1 MTFDLLSVIIFATAL
16 GVFSMIFAVIAIVI
30 AIIVIAVILGKK
42 THSPESK
49 GERGENYVAKILGD
63 TIIGEQYVINDLL
76 FQNEKGQSCQ
86 IDHIFINKSGIWV
99 IETKNYAGTIYGQ
112 ENQREWTQVLAYGN
126 EKNKFYNPIKQNATH
141 IYHLSNYLKVKN
153 VFINVVVFL
162 SNADITNI
170 VSDNVYSIY
179 ELPTIKNQTTNIT
192 LSIDKMEYFYN
203 KLLELKNNA
212 TITKTEHIGN
222 IYKMQQQLQQGI
234 CPRCGGKLV
243 LRNGR
248 TGQFYGCSNFPNCK
262 FTKRIN

>member
-1 MTFDLLSVIIFATAL
+1 
-16 GVFSMIFAVIAIVI
+16 MIFAVVAIVI

-42 THSPESK
+42 PHSPESK
-49 GERGENYVAKILGD
+49 GKRGENYVAKILGD
-63 TIIGEQYVINDLL
+63 TIIGEQYVINNLL

-86 IDHIFINKSGIWV
+86 IDHVFINKFGIWV

-112 ENQREWTQVLAYGN
+112 ENQREWTQVLAHGH
-126 EKNKFYNPIKQNATH
+126 EINKFYNPIKQNATH
-141 IYHLSNYLKVKN
+141 IYHLSNYLKVKK
-153 VFINVVVFL
+153 VFVNVVVFL
-162 SNADITNI
+162 SNADITKI
-170 VSDNVYSIY
+170 ASGNVYSIN
-179 ELPTIKNQTTNIT
+179 ELHTIKNQTTDIT
-192 LSIDKMEYFYN
+192 IPVDKMEYFYN

-212 TITKTEHIGN
+212 TITETEHIGN